1 VARLGKYLSLCLAVI
16 LAISTLIMVGYAS
29 GQTIPK
35 PSVPEIPITITLVL
49 AAVSLILITGTRK
62 LTINH

>member
-1 VARLGKYLSLCLAVI
+1 
-16 LAISTLIMVGYAS
+16 MVGYAS